1 MIRKKIKFQNV
12 FLLIGAL
19 LILPLIAIATISQT
33 NLKDDFENETDYVTE
48 EVITDSLPVVNTTT
62 RIIDPYTDKSVT
74 VGKSYYDYKG
84 EETAQI
90 NSILKQEDTYIQNK
104 GIDFVSENKFE
115 VIAILDGTVQEIN
128 EDSEQGKSIEIKHEN
143 GFISVYQSLSEIN
156 VKKGDIVNQG
166 QVLGLSGTTELYK
179 ELGNHLHFEIYENSI
194 AVNPEN
200 YLNKEVSLKKGN

>member
-1 MIRKKIKFQNV
+1 MTRTKVKFQNV

-19 LILPLIAIATISQT
+19 LILPLIMIATISQT
-33 NLKDDFENETDYVTE
+33 NLKDDYKDETDYVTE

-74 VGKSYYDYKG
+74 VGKTYYDYKG

-115 VIAILDGTVQEIN
+115 VIAILDGTVQEVN

-143 GFISVYQSLSEIN
+143 GFISVYQSLSEVN

-166 QVLGLSGTTELYK
+166 QVLGLSGTSELYQD
-179 ELGNHLHFEIYENSI
+179 LGNHLHFEIYENSV
-194 AVNPEN
+194 AVNPES

>member
-84 EETAQI
+84 EETEQI
-90 NSILKQEDTYIQNK
+90 NSIIKQEDTYIQNK

>member
-1 MIRKKIKFQNV
+1 MTRIKIKFQNV

-19 LILPLIAIATISQT
+19 LILPLITIATISQT
-33 NLKDDFENETDYVTE
+33 NLKDKYEDETDYVTE

-84 EETAQI
+84 EESSQI
-90 NSILKQEDTYIQNK
+90 NSILQQEDTYIQNK
-104 GIDFVSENKFE
+104 GIDYVSDNKFE
-115 VIAILDGTVQEIN
+115 VIAILNGTVQEIN
-128 EDSEQGKSIEIKHEN
+128 EDSEQGKSVEIKHEN

-156 VKKGDIVNQG
+156 VKKGDIVSQG